1 MKKITLIFTRGVGG
15 TLHQSADLVTDKVLA
30 EWVSFKEIM
39 FGYCCLFQS
48 SVDKK
53 IAKETDQNV
62 ISQLIKQWKEYTP
75 AAFFNDVSNV
85 HLCYDLHPRCMYL
98 LKLSMMFP
106 LSVAFVERLFSKMKL
121 IKTHLPNQL
130 GQLSLLLCISPEGP
144 ENFKMMHMNFLLM
157 NSSNLIPIY

>member
-1 MKKITLIFTRGVGG
+1 
-15 TLHQSADLVTDKVLA
+15 
-30 EWVSFKEIM
+30 M
-39 FGYCCLFQS
+39 FGCCCLFQS

-53 IAKETDQNV
+53 TAKETDHNV
-62 ISQLIKQWKEYTP
+62 ISQLIKQWKEYIP

-85 HLCYDLHPRCMYL
+85 HLCYDLHPGCMYL